1 MADQSQANRA
11 QKAAQ
16 TVTKHGKKRPR
27 TQKDRQADDRD
38 DPDWEP
44 GSSQQLRK
52 KKAAAGAG
60 VKRASC
66 GESSWISSLDPAHVE
81 KERRRLQHIFQQ
93 VSEETIVTKLL
104 KHLSSGSANDV
115 LITSL
120 GKVFDKKSYPAIEKK
135 LSTRC
140 RHCGDLYDPNYNNSE
155 SKHLCRLQHQVTRA
169 YKDSGTTGWECDK
182 CGETWIREWGYTL
195 NGEDVDEIGYCYEGP
210 HNHSD
215 TEPEN

>member
-1 MADQSQANRA
+1 MADQPQANRA
-11 QKAAQ
+11 QNEAQ
-16 TVTKHGKKRPR
+16 TVTKHGRKRRR
-27 TQKDRQADDRD
+27 TPKDRPLD

-52 KKAAAGAG
+52 KKPAAGAG
-60 VKRASC
+60 IKCASR
-66 GESSWISSLDPAHVE
+66 GESSWISSLDPVE
-81 KERRRLQHIFQQ
+81 KERRRLLHIFQQ

-104 KHLSSGSANDV
+104 KHLSSGSATDV
-115 LITSL
+115 VITSL
-120 GKVFDKKSYPAIEKK
+120 GKVFDKKSYPAIEKE

-195 NGEDVDEIGYCYEGP
+195 SGEHIDEIGYCYEGP

-215 TEPEN
+215 PEPEN